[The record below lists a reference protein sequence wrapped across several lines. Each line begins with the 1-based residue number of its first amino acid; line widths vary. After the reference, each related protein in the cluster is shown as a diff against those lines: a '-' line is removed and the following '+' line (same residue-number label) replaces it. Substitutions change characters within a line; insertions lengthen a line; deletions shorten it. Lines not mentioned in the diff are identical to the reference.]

1 MTTSTAE
8 AQWPVVGVK
17 LGPETVA
24 VDRSR
29 VQRYVACVND
39 STFAAHADEMT
50 HHFGWP
56 IAPATVLDGE
66 LGSLIFRKR
75 YGILGNSLHAAQGF
89 RFHRPLRV
97 GAEYEMSAEV
107 VDMYDR
113 RGIPYVSVRGWCRD
127 DDGLCLTQTYLK
139 ALEVPTASAGKST
152 KPMTVSE
159 FTEKYGGS
167 TTAVFPAVGAVVQG
181 GERVVDMETS
191 KLFSEVKDTDL
202 PGRASLHTDTAIAE
216 ARGFGKPIMKGLL
229 ATVSEAQLYRE
240 VFGPDW
246 YTRGYLSTKY
256 VRGCPVGSNL
266 EAVGVVTEA
275 GDGHVSLKSAV
286 AADGVIVTVGE
297 AGIE

>member
-1 MTTSTAE
+1 
-8 AQWPVVGVK
+8 
-17 LGPETVA
+17 
-24 VDRSR
+24 
-29 VQRYVACVND
+29 
-39 STFAAHADEMT
+39 
-50 HHFGWP
+50 
-56 IAPATVLDGE
+56 
-66 LGSLIFRKR
+66 
-75 YGILGNSLHAAQGF
+75 
-89 RFHRPLRV
+89 
-97 GAEYEMSAEV
+97 
-107 VDMYDR
+107 
-113 RGIPYVSVRGWCRD
+113 
-127 DDGLCLTQTYLK
+127 
-139 ALEVPTASAGKST
+139 
-152 KPMTVSE
+152 
-159 FTEKYGGS
+159 
-167 TTAVFPAVGAVVQG
+167 
-181 GERVVDMETS
+181 METS